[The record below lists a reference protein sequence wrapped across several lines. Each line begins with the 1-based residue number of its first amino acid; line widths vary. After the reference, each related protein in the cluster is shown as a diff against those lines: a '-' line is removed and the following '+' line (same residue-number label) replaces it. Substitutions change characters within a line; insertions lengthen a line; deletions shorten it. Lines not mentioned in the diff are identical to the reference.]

1 MGRGCRYI
9 FQRVAMAVDPYLTV
23 CGAPED
29 PARAPGGGLRGPPF
43 PPGRGGSLCLSSPQA
58 KATPRANW
66 SAPGAP
72 VHVTAQGDPEPAAS
86 GRPPA
91 LEPPPPGRD
100 PTVRR
105 TGGPPE
111 KISRLPSPAAPRTSP
126 SRPANWS
133 RTRPQRESPSR
144 RRSPPQRVGTGAPLA
159 RRGPPS
165 PPRGFVALG
174 GPASPGARPSA
185 NWPRSGAK
193 EKRKEDGRRP
203 PSSTARGPGG
213 TPGNRPPSKRPALP
227 GPLMGGCLYAQI

>member
-144 RRSPPQRVGTGAPLA
+144 RRSPPSGWAPGHLWPAGGPLHPPGASSHSGALPPPAPAHRPTGRGQGQRRKGKKTGDARLLPPRAAPGEPPGTAPPPSA
-159 RRGPPS
+159 RRC
-165 PPRGFVALG
+165 R
-174 GPASPGARPSA
+174 AR
-185 NWPRSGAK
+185 
-193 EKRKEDGRRP
+193 
-203 PSSTARGPGG
+203 
-213 TPGNRPPSKRPALP
+213 
-227 GPLMGGCLYAQI
+227 